1 MSSIAKNKTDIDPE
15 KAAAYKEASIEIG
28 KGIALGLVPFLGQ
41 AIDIWDTVE
50 SSISVY
56 NADTP
61 DAKEEAEF
69 DLVLAL
75 IGWVPGPGD
84 GVKKSL
90 RLVNRNP
97 ERFAPV
103 LFDLLRYILVEC
115 GIKSSPE
122 ELLSEIFNAGKLRAS
137 IADIRKAVKSSS
149 TYRALPTAVQ
159 SALMTVLVNAES
171 SAPRMISIVEKRLV
185 KWKKVQKNSTARAAS
200 QGKSK
205 AAPPGAKDSKIAT
218 QGDDRAI
225 RAASADTVKGTL
237 VTEALSN
244 AQLGVSGEHI
254 ADYYCAEKFGWGT
267 QWKSHDHGG
276 SGQWTG
282 GNPGKRII
290 GKVSK
295 GGDPKTYHVLYK
307 LRDGANG
314 TGIDS
319 VWRADGNNQ
328 GKPYA
333 IVEAKASVDEDRAKF
348 NRMQSKGKKPAIAS
362 KLGVSGLKAEALLE
376 PLEGDSLL
384 AGGNDRS
391 NKGNKK
397 GKIKPKPSGSSKKTV
412 NDEQDKVAKASSN
425 ILVQMSHGW
434 INKNIDDAVGEK
446 LAVHIRKPLPG
457 NQKNYSRHLFYA
469 PRALISAD
477 QHAKALENNLPDT
490 AHTDHHAI
498 HYDEKAVSE
507 GVKNRINGLKKK
519 HKGDARIQKALNE
532 ALKEER

>member
-1 MSSIAKNKTDIDPE
+1 MSSIANNKTDIDPD

-50 SSISVY
+50 SSIAVY

-97 ERFAPV
+97 DRFAPV

-115 GIKSSPE
+115 GIKTSPE

-137 IADIRKAVKSSS
+137 IADIRRAVKSSS
-149 TYRALPTAVQ
+149 AYRALPVAAQ

-185 KWKKVQKNSTARAAS
+185 KWKKVQRNSTARAGS
-200 QGKSK
+200 QGRSTT
-205 AAPPGAKDSKIAT
+205 APPGAKDSKTAT
-218 QGDDRAI
+218 QGDDRSI
-225 RAASADTVKGTL
+225 RAGSTDTVKGML

-244 AQLGVSGEHI
+244 ADIGISGEHI
-254 ADYYCAEKFGWGT
+254 ADYYCAEKFGWGK
-267 QWKSHDHGG
+267 QWNSHDHGG
-276 SGQWTG
+276 SGQWKG
-282 GNPGKRII
+282 DKPGKTTV
-290 GKVSK
+290 GKLSK
-295 GGDPKTYHVLYK
+295 GGDPKMPHVLYK

-333 IVEAKASVDEDRAKF
+333 IVEAKASVDEDRRKF
-348 NRMQSKGKKPAIAS
+348 NRIQTQGKKPAIAS
-362 KLGVSGLKAEALLE
+362 KLGVGGLGAAALIE
-376 PLEGDSLL
+376 PLEES
-384 AGGNDRS
+384 GGIE
-391 NKGNKK
+391 KK
-397 GKIKPKPSGSSKKTV
+397 KKVIKSGKSKPGSS
-412 NDEQDKVAKASSN
+412 ASSQK
-425 ILVQMSHGW
+425 IGAKKQTKQSAPTTEMLVQMSHPW
-434 INKNIDDAVGEK
+434 IKKNIGKAVADDIADDIKFKGK
-446 LAVHIRKPLPG
+446 KI
-457 NQKNYSRHLFYA
+457 YSRHLFFSPQYV
-469 PRALISAD
+469 PSAL
-477 QHAKALENNLPDT
+477 QHSKALRERLPDGEH
-490 AHTDHHAI
+490 AVHDAI
-498 HYDEKAVSE
+498 HYDENAVSNA
-507 GVKNRINGLKKK
+507 VKQRINGLKEK
-519 HKGDARIQKALNE
+519 HKDNANIQSALNE
-532 ALKEER
+532 ALRQEK